1 MKKITSIGEILFDVY
16 EESIT
21 LGGAPFNFIYHILK
35 LTGQGNFISRIGNDE
50 LGGEIKQFFRNNN
63 VSDKYLQID
72 ETHKTGV
79 AKAELDERKV
89 PTFTIETER
98 AYDFIETTDT
108 LIGLVKNDTDCLY
121 FGSLAQRNEVSKGTI
136 RKLFNLA
143 SVKFCDLNLR
153 QNFYSKDVIEQSL
166 YAANIVKLNSDELQ
180 IVNKFF
186 NNNNFS
192 QIDSI
197 ESLINKFS
205 IDLVCVT
212 DGENGATI
220 VNKNYESDTRNIK
233 NENVVDTVGA
243 GDAYAAILCIGY
255 LNNLNFRKINKLA
268 NEFAGE
274 IVKVKGALPENDLVY
289 NKFKEY
295 LKNE

>member
-1 MKKITSIGEILFDVY
+1 VKKITSVGEILFDVY
-16 EESIT
+16 EENRT
-21 LGGAPFNFIYHILK
+21 MGGAPFNFIYHILK

-50 LGGEIKQFFRNNN
+50 LGGEIRQFFSKKNI
-63 VSDKYLQID
+63 SDKYLQID

-79 AKAELDERKV
+79 ARAKLDERKV
-89 PTFTIETER
+89 PTFTIEEER
-98 AYDFIETTDT
+98 AYDFIETTDN
-108 LIGLVKNDTDCLY
+108 LINLVKNDTDCLY

-143 SVKFCDLNLR
+143 SIKFCDLNLR

-186 NNNNFS
+186 NKNNFS

-197 ESLINKFS
+197 ESLINRFS
-205 IDLVCVT
+205 INLVCVT

-220 VNKNYESDTRNIK
+220 VNNNYESDTCKIK
-233 NENVVDTVGA
+233 NEIVVDTVGA
-243 GDAYAAILCIGY
+243 GDAYATILCIGY
-255 LNNLNFRKINKLA
+255 MNKLDFRKINKLA

-274 IVKVKGALPENDLVY
+274 IVKVEGALPENDQVY
-289 NKFKEY
+289 DKFRDY

>member
-1 MKKITSIGEILFDVY
+1 VKKITSVGEILFDVY
-16 EESIT
+16 EENRT
-21 LGGAPFNFIYHILK
+21 MGGAPFNFIYHILK

-50 LGGEIKQFFRNNN
+50 LGGEIRQFFSKKNI
-63 VSDKYLQID
+63 SDKYLQID

-79 AKAELDERKV
+79 ARAKLDERKV
-89 PTFTIETER
+89 PTFTIEEER
-98 AYDFIETTDT
+98 AYDFIETTNN
-108 LIGLVKNDTDCLY
+108 LINLVKNDTDCLY

-143 SVKFCDLNLR
+143 SIKFCDLNLR

-186 NNNNFS
+186 NKNNFS

-197 ESLINKFS
+197 ESLINRFS
-205 IDLVCVT
+205 INLVCVT

-220 VNKNYESDTRNIK
+220 VNNNYESDTCKIK
-233 NENVVDTVGA
+233 NEIVVDTVGA
-243 GDAYAAILCIGY
+243 GDAYATILCIGY
-255 LNNLNFRKINKLA
+255 MNKLDFRKINKLA

-274 IVKVKGALPENDLVY
+274 IVKVEGALPENDQVY
-289 NKFKEY
+289 DKFRDY